1 MKIAKTLALSFAAAA
16 LASTAAHAQV
26 ATIGIPAAGDTY
38 DSASG
43 SGTITAGGQT
53 GPLWQAG
60 NNVTSPVTTTT
71 LSSADAYSFTAPISF
86 NILTEN
92 EYFNIL
98 VNGTQ
103 VGTFTVDPG
112 MTSVSGSG
120 SLASILGPDFQVAFI
135 VAQTV
140 DPGDGSIKFSD
151 GGTFTLSGAA
161 GAVPEP
167 ATWALMLLGFGGIG
181 VAMRRRRQL
190 AISQVT
196 CIEPP
201 YRVRRERKRRQ
212 VNLWMWNRA
221 PPHSRKHR
229 AARGH

>member
-1 MKIAKTLALSFAAAA
+1 MKITKTIALSFAAAA

-26 ATIGIPAAGDTY
+26 ATIGIPAAGNTY

-43 SGTITAGGQT
+43 PGTIPPGGQT
-53 GPLWQAG
+53 SFLYQTG

-86 NILTEN
+86 NNLTEN

-112 MTSVSGSG
+112 VTFVSGSG
-120 SLASILGPDFQVAFI
+120 SFASILGPDYQIAFI
-135 VAQTV
+135 VAQDV
-140 DPGDGSIKFSD
+140 DTGDGSIKFFD
-151 GGTFTLSGAA
+151 GGTFTLSGVA

-181 VAMRRRRQL
+181 LSMRRRRQFG
-190 AISQVT
+190 I
-196 CIEPP
+196 P
-201 YRVRRERKRRQ
+201 RRACPLPK
-212 VNLWMWNRA
+212 VA
-221 PPHSRKHR
+221 HV
-229 AARGH
+229 